1 MEEHERAAAAAA
13 AGNDASATAAA
24 TAPTAPIVTVD
35 SNATT
40 VVPAADATIKATEP
54 KTNIPDVNS
63 AEAFPALGGGP
74 APPKPATT
82 ARSLWGSK
90 MPTVI
95 SAPGLAYTNGAT
107 TASKVGIKPTVQIW
121 NEKTSILELQG
132 HEKLPKNQL
141 KRGMADI
148 GKDVEKKTGTRIQ
161 MSTTSA
167 GVTVV
172 IVKGRPGDVSVARR
186 ELMRELCPRRT
197 IAISIPTSVRP
208 HIIGKRGEMIKRLQQ
223 ETQTKINVPKMA
235 EGETPL
241 FEDDGTTIEI
251 TVEGDAEGTE
261 ICRRMI
267 DVIVA
272 EKTAHTVIRINDVHG
287 KFYPFIAGPNF
298 QTINDLQRGKDI
310 KINVPEYFH
319 TSTKKLSPASG
330 PIIIRGEK
338 NAANEAK
345 LAIEEIVRNLA
356 PTFTA
361 LDVQVLKNKHRF
373 IYGDR
378 GKGIHELL
386 EKTGCSAILPADN
399 VPVDLI
405 VVTGPSE
412 KIGNGISAVMSIVN
426 SYIVIPMSLWMAHQ
440 NSPIG
445 GEAHARALVRL
456 WARTGELKPIESALE
471 AEFVTPKN
479 LGGQFNIDII
489 ARSTEAANA
498 ARDQFKQLVA
508 RYTPGKI
515 EVMKID
521 PLCHP
526 TIIGKHGQG
535 LKQILDKHGVQVLI
549 GEDSSFGNEVFLVI
563 EDPNVSLE
571 ECKEKFREVKE
582 LLEEQA
588 KGLGDIVSER
598 ITIDGKFHKV
608 IFDGST
614 FRALS
619 QGTVS
624 VNFTLV
630 EKPEEGEE
638 AGEIRIIVRGPAADV
653 KNTIKRINAWVEECK
668 DKEDPGEPFTLAF
681 DYPAQFSPMLIGTK
695 GANVNKLRD
704 ELGVDIKLK
713 EGKGEIKGIQIN
725 VEVAQRRL
733 NEQIKQLDDNTTLRI
748 QVPPEHHRAIIGA
761 QGKFVRRLEENYGVR
776 INFPKSTGK
785 EDLDN
790 VDASSD
796 AGVSHNTRQLA
807 PNEVMIK
814 GGKKGCA
821 EAKSEIEELLKYEI
835 EHGQTATLNIAAKSI
850 KGLFTTYM
858 KEFRRIREES
868 GARIDIPN
876 DRDAAPDTILEIRI
890 KGTKEAV
897 LDAKKDLSKIIDNLA
912 QLVVERITVDK
923 RFHRS
928 LIGTGGATLRDIVEK
943 AGGPKDRSAQAR
955 MVKFPNTD
963 SQDDVIKIEGHKSV
977 VEKII
982 TSINQIVEGKK
993 NQVQVVVDVPQDKH
1007 ARLIGRGGSIRQ
1019 DLEAQFKVTIDIP
1032 RQNSAPS
1039 AIGVTLTGPPEA
1051 VEKAKAHIIE
1061 LTKEFE
1067 GETVMVPR
1075 ALHHAVADGG
1085 LFIKRLRNDYRV
1097 SVDHGNQPFL
1107 TKPTA
1112 IFRPMATNTTLP
1124 LITDQDQDEVTSF
1137 SWEIIPNPTLDGSEE
1152 GAIPWILRSSSPDA
1166 LAKAK
1171 DLLQKQIE
1179 LVKTQSHVGF
1189 LTLPDQ
1195 STYRFV
1201 VGRNGQEVN
1210 KIKELTGCRVM
1221 VPKAG
1226 GGEGEA
1232 IVLWGAREGLEKARE
1247 VILEIV
1253 AGAEERGKGRG
1264 GEGEGGGRRGGYR
1277 GGFKGREE
1285 EAAANEPDW

>member
-1 MEEHERAAAAAA
+1 MDADTVTAAAPAVAVQAQAPLAAAQLMEEHERAAVTA
-13 AGNDASATAAA
+13 ATAATAA
-24 TAPTAPIVTVD
+24 TVTVD

-40 VVPAADATIKATEP
+40 FVPAVAATIKAKKP
-54 KTNIPDVNS
+54 KTDDMPDVNS

-82 ARSLWGSK
+82 ARSLWGSQ

-121 NEKTSILELQG
+121 NETTSILELQG

-172 IVKGRPGDVSVARR
+172 IIKGRPGDVSVARR
-186 ELMRELCPRRT
+186 ELMRELCPRRI

-208 HIIGKRGEMIKRLQQ
+208 HIIGRKGETIKRLQQ

-272 EKTAHTVIRINDVHG
+272 EKTAHTVIRINDIPG

-298 QTINDLQRGKDI
+298 QTINDLQRDKGI
-310 KINVPEYFH
+310 KIDVPEYFH
-319 TSTKKLSPASG
+319 TSTKELSPPPG
-330 PIIIRGEK
+330 PSSF
-338 NAANEAK
+338 AARK
-345 LAIEEIVRNLA
+345 TPQKKQI
-356 PTFTA
+356 
-361 LDVQVLKNKHRF
+361 LKNKHRF
-373 IYGDR
+373 IYGNR

-386 EKTGCSAILPADN
+386 EKCGCSAVLPADD
-399 VPVDLI
+399 VRVDSI

-426 SYIVIPMSLWMAHQ
+426 SYIVIPMPLWKAHQ

-445 GEAHARALVRL
+445 GDAHARALVRL
-456 WARTGELKPIESALE
+456 WAKTGELKPIELALE

-479 LGGQFNIDII
+479 LGEKFNIDII

-498 ARDQFKQLVA
+498 ARDQFKELVA

-535 LKQILDKHGVQVLI
+535 LKQVLDKHGVQVLI
-549 GEDSSFGNEVFLVI
+549 GEDSSFGDEVFLVI
-563 EDPNVSLE
+563 EDQNVSLE

-588 KGLGDIVSER
+588 KGLGNIVSER
-598 ITIDGKFHKV
+598 MTIDEKFHKV
-608 IFDGST
+608 ISDGST

-624 VNFTLV
+624 VNFTPV
-630 EKPEEGEE
+630 EKPEEMKPEEGEE
-638 AGEIRIIVRGPAADV
+638 AGEITIIVRGPAADV

-668 DKEDPGEPFTLAF
+668 DKEDPGQPFTLLF

-704 ELGVDIKLK
+704 EFGVDIKLK
-713 EGKGEIKGIQIN
+713 EGKGEIKGTQIN
-725 VEVAQRRL
+725 VEVARRRL

-761 QGKFVRRLEENYGVR
+761 QGKFVRRLEEKYGVR

-790 VDASSD
+790 GDAASD

-821 EAKSEIEELLKYEI
+821 EAKIEIEDLLKYEI

-876 DRDAAPDTILEIRI
+876 DRDFAPDTILEIRI

-897 LDAKKDLSKIIDNLA
+897 LDAKKDLSKIIDNLS

-928 LIGTGGATLRDIVEK
+928 LIGTRGTTLRDIVEK

-963 SQDDVIKIEGHKSV
+963 SQDDVIKIEGRKSV

-982 TSINQIVEGKK
+982 TSINQIVEEKR

-1007 ARLIGRGGSIRQ
+1007 ARLIGRGGAIRH

-1032 RQNSAPS
+1032 RQNSGPS
-1039 AIGVTLTGPPEA
+1039 AIGVTITGPPEA
-1051 VEKAKAHIIE
+1051 VETAKAHIIE
-1061 LTKEFE
+1061 LTKEVE
-1067 GETVMVPR
+1067 GETILVPR

-1085 LFIKRLRNDYRV
+1085 LFIKRLRNDLRV
-1097 SVDHGNQPFL
+1097 SVDHGDQPLL

-1112 IFRPMATNTTLP
+1112 ILRPMATNTTLP
-1124 LITDQDQDEVTSF
+1124 LITDQDHDEVTSF
-1137 SWEIIPNPTLDGSEE
+1137 AWEIIPNPTLDDSEE
-1152 GAIPWILRSSSPDA
+1152 GAIPWNLRSSSPDA
-1166 LAKAK
+1166 LSMAK

-1195 STYRFV
+1195 NTYRFV

-1226 GGEGEA
+1226 NGEGEA

-1253 AGAEERGKGRG
+1253 AGAEERGEGQGRR
-1264 GEGEGGGRRGGYR
+1264 GGRRGGYR
-1277 GGFKGREE
+1277 GGFRGREE
-1285 EAAANEPDW
+1285 PRLWRMNRIGEI